1 MTSRQA
7 RRMRREFAR
16 VGVCVSA
23 DRLREITAGAAAS
36 EEERTDIEFAMAVT
50 EKRIQKQLN
59 NIQRRRDQLV
69 RLNIALWSVVALRL
83 TAVLS
88 MRGLHVMS
96 ALLDPAAR

>member
-7 RRMRREFAR
+7 PHEAR
-16 VGVCVSA
+16 VRPRGVCVSA

-36 EEERTDIEFAMAVT
+36 EEEWTDIEFAMAVT

-83 TAVLS
+83 TPVLA

-96 ALLDPAAR
+96 ALRDPAAR